1 MLVCNICS
9 LAQEHYI
16 VLEIMENHVIFVNEL
31 RLFWVQRDVFMK

>member
-16 VLEIMENHVIFVNEL
+16 MLEIMENHVFFFRKRIEIIFGFSVMCL
-31 RLFWVQRDVFMK
+31 